1 MKVRSN
7 IIVPIRIR
15 VHARRFS
22 DARMCPRMIW
32 AQGLSGLVVRLAK
45 IIRFPISLANGA
57 EWHVLFVAERA
68 PIMRR

>member
-1 MKVRSN
+1 M
-7 IIVPIRIR
+7 IR
-15 VHARRFS
+15 
-22 DARMCPRMIW
+22 

-57 EWHVLFVAERA
+57 EWHVIFVAERA